1 MATST
6 LLRSYAK
13 LNLFLK
19 VLRKRPDNYHDL
31 ETIFER
37 ISLHDEIRL
46 TSHSAAIKG
55 KAGKIKIVC
64 SHPQVPKGPK
74 NLVYKVAQML
84 QTRFGVT
91 QGVTI
96 YIKKNIPVAAGLAGG
111 SSNAA
116 TTLLGLNKI
125 WKLKLSQQ
133 ELVNIAAEIGS
144 DVAFFI
150 YNSPWAL
157 GEGRG
162 ERITPLPIKA
172 KFWHVVV
179 VPRLKM
185 YSKDVFTRLPAFRS
199 GRPAFR
205 SGRNLELTKTETDA
219 NILTLALKEKSPC
232 KVGSL
237 LHNDLEISILSIRP
251 ELLRVK
257 NRLRKYSFC
266 GVAFSG
272 SGPACYGLAPTEKI
286 ARAVAKDLRRHY
298 ARAFAVCTF

>member
-1 MATST
+1 
-6 LLRSYAK
+6 
-13 LNLFLK
+13 LFLK
-19 VLRKRPDNYHDL
+19 VLRKRPDNFHDL

-37 ISLHDEIRL
+37 ISLYDEIRL
-46 TSHSAAIKG
+46 TSNSTG
-55 KAGKIKIVC
+55 NLKISC

-84 QTRFGVT
+84 QSRFGIT
-91 QGVTI
+91 QGATI
-96 YIKKNIPVAAGLAGG
+96 TIKKNIPVAAGLAGG

-125 WKLKLSQQ
+125 WKLKLSRKQ
-133 ELVNIAAEIGS
+133 LVEMGAEIGS
-144 DVAFFI
+144 DVAFFL
-150 YNSPWAL
+150 YNTPWAL

-172 KFWHVVV
+172 KLWHVVV
-179 VPRLKM
+179 VPRIKM
-185 YSKDVFTRLPAFRS
+185 YSKDVFGHL
-199 GRPAFR
+199 
-205 SGRNLELTKTETDA
+205 NLRLTKKAADV
-219 NILTLALKEKSPC
+219 NILTLALKGKSTL
-232 KVGSL
+232 KAGSV
-237 LHNDLEISILSIRP
+237 LHNDLETSILSIRP

-272 SGPACYGLAPTEKI
+272 SGPACYGLVPTEKI
-286 ARAVAKDLRRHY
+286 ARAVAEDLRRYY

>member
-1 MATST
+1 MSSVS
-6 LLRSYAK
+6 LRSYAK
-13 LNLFLK
+13 LNLFIK
-19 VLRKRPDNYHDL
+19 VLRKRPDNFHDL

-37 ISLHDEIRL
+37 ISLYDDIRL
-46 TSHSAAIKG
+46 TSNST
-55 KAGKIKIVC
+55 GKIKIIC

-84 QTRFGVT
+84 QKRFGIT
-91 QGVTI
+91 KGVTI
-96 YIKKNIPVAAGLAGG
+96 TIKKNIPVAAGLAGG
-111 SSNAA
+111 SSNGA

-125 WKLKLSQQ
+125 WELKLSQK
-133 ELVNIAAEIGS
+133 ELVEIGAQVGS
-144 DVAFFI
+144 DVAFFL
-150 YNSPWAL
+150 YNSSWAL

-185 YSKDVFTRLPAFRS
+185 YSKDVFTRL
-199 GRPAFR
+199 
-205 SGRNLELTKTETDA
+205 NLRLTKKGADV
-219 NILTLALKEKSPC
+219 NILTLALKGNSPL
-232 KVGSL
+232 KAGDL
-237 LHNDLEISILSIRP
+237 LHNDLETSILSIRP

-286 ARAVAKDLRRHY
+286 ARAAAADLRKHY